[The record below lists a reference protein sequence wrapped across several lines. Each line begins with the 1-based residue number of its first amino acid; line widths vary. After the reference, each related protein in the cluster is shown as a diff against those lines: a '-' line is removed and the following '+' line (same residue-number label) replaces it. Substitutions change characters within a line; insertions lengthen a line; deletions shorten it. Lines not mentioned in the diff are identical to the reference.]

1 MTVAVTVAANRLSS
15 HAILM
20 TDEPP
25 ISLYDQIL
33 KELFDE
39 LEASETFPPQYV
51 DQLKRLARSNHL
63 HRTESV
69 TDALRESPE

>member
-33 KELFDE
+33 KELFYE

-51 DQLKRLARSNHL
+51 DQLKRLARSIANTIGL
-63 HRTESV
+63 KLPPHRV
-69 TDALRESPE
+69 K

>member
-1 MTVAVTVAANRLSS
+1 MNVAVTDEANRLSS

-25 ISLYDQIL
+25 ASLYDQIL

-39 LEASETFPPQYV
+39 LEASETFPSRYV
-51 DQLKRLARSNHL
+51 DQLKRLARSNRL

-69 TDALRESPE
+69 TDVLRESPE